1 MNAEQ
6 IAFQEI
12 LQILHDFDQP
22 FVLTLSRRG
31 SLLALTFLPS
41 LIEALHDQADDHQ
54 DSSSRTLINGGD
66 IERVT

>member
-1 MNAEQ
+1 MPSAIE
-6 IAFQEI
+6 ATSE
-12 LQILHDFDQP
+12 LY
-22 FVLTLSRRG
+22 R